1 MGGRACACSRFHPP
15 RTVDSRKPC
24 RSSVFADW
32 PAGRVCCEARA
43 FPAGTAGGLTRP
55 RPPHNRR
62 TIGVPLRR
70 LLGCRGFLGGPT
82 LNSVVCIAQV
92 PDTES
97 RIKIGADGRHI
108 DEAGLKFIVSPY
120 DEFAL
125 EEAIRL
131 KEKSGGD
138 VTVVGFG
145 PDRVQQAPREGLA
158 PGATHGLHVQR
169 RGARAGPLGIAQ
181 PPHVKGE
188 VADADSL
195 GIAMVL
201 AAAIKS
207 VPHDV
212 VFFGKQG
219 VGTDNSLVGP
229 MVAELLG
236 YPQVNVVTHL
246 DAGDGKLTAHREL
259 EGAED
264 VVEAALPAVI
274 TAQKGLN
281 EPRYASLKGIMA
293 AKKIAIDAKS
303 VGDLGLSGDD
313 IYNQRVKIVSLE
325 LPPEKS
331 GGRKIDGGDAAAAA
345 KEIVK
350 YIREEAKAL

>member
-1 MGGRACACSRFHPP
+1 
-15 RTVDSRKPC
+15 
-24 RSSVFADW
+24 
-32 PAGRVCCEARA
+32 
-43 FPAGTAGGLTRP
+43 
-55 RPPHNRR
+55 
-62 TIGVPLRR
+62 
-70 LLGCRGFLGGPT
+70 
-82 LNSVVCIAQV
+82 VVCIAQV

-97 RIKIGADGRHI
+97 RIKIGSDSRHI

-120 DEFAL
+120 DEYAL

-131 KEKSGGD
+131 KEKSPGD
-138 VTVVGFG
+138 VTVVSYG
-145 PDRVQQAPREGLA
+145 PDRVQQALRESLA
-158 PGATHGLHVQR
+158 RGATKALHVK
-169 RGARAGPLGIAQ
+169 GDTADADALGIA
-181 PPHVKGE
+181 K
-188 VADADSL
+188 
-195 GIAMVL
+195 VL
-201 AAAIKS
+201 AAAIKT
-207 VPHDV
+207 VPHDI

-236 YPQVNVVTHL
+236 YPQVNVVTHME
-246 DAGDGKLTAHREL
+246 AGDGKLTAHREL

-264 VVEAALPAVI
+264 VVEAALPAVV

-293 AKKIAIDAKS
+293 AKKIAIETKS
-303 VGDLGLSGDD
+303 VADLGLDEGD
-313 IYNQRVKIVSLE
+313 IVGQRVKITKLE

-345 KEIVK
+345 KEILK

>member
-1 MGGRACACSRFHPP
+1 M
-15 RTVDSRKPC
+15 
-24 RSSVFADW
+24 
-32 PAGRVCCEARA
+32 
-43 FPAGTAGGLTRP
+43 
-55 RPPHNRR
+55 
-62 TIGVPLRR
+62 
-70 LLGCRGFLGGPT
+70 
-82 LNSVVCIAQV
+82 NSVVCIAQV

-97 RIKIGADGRHI
+97 RIKIGGDGKHI

-120 DEFAL
+120 DEYAL

-131 KEKSGGD
+131 KEKNGGD
-138 VTVVGFG
+138 VTVLSFG
-145 PDRVQQAPREGLA
+145 PDRVQQALRESLA
-158 PGATHGLHVQR
+158 RGATK
-169 RGARAGPLGIAQ
+169 AM
-181 PPHVKGE
+181 HVKGE

-195 GIAMVL
+195 GIAKVL

-212 VFFGKQG
+212 VLFGKQG

-236 YPQVNVVTHL
+236 YAQVNVVTKM
-246 DAGDGKLTAHREL
+246 DVDGGKLTAHREL

-264 VVEAALPAVI
+264 TIEAALPAVV

-293 AKKIAIDAKS
+293 AKKIAIETKS
-303 VGDLGLSGDD
+303 LADLGLSDAD
-313 IYNQRVKIVSLE
+313 IYNQRVTVVSLE

-331 GGRKIDGGDAAAAA
+331 GGRKIDGADAAAAA

-350 YIREEAKAL
+350 YMREEAKAL